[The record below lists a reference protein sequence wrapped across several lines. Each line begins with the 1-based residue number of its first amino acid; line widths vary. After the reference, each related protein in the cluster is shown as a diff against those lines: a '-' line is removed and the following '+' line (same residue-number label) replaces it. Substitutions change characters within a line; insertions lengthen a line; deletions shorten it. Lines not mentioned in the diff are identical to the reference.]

1 MCWQIQ
7 SWNDLGSLATG
18 IAAISSIILLG
29 ITWYQIYLM
38 KKQKIEE
45 EKPRLIVSIE
55 PWHKMFLLKI
65 TNVGVLTA
73 YNINITLSGKF
84 VDEHYSN
91 WAKSM
96 FRNISESPFILT
108 GGKSKFFYL
117 SSTYL
122 SEGES
127 ETHGNPSETHSY
139 SEIRQ
144 WLNDYIKEK
153 ISIDITYCDAKYSI
167 HEKFAISDFAT
178 QGVLMIEET
187 PYQLDVLNK
196 TLKKK
201 TITITTEN
209 GK

>member
-1 MCWQIQ
+1 
-7 SWNDLGSLATG
+7 
-18 IAAISSIILLG
+18 
-29 ITWYQIYLM
+29 M
-38 KKQKIEE
+38 KKQKIEDE
-45 EKPRLIVSIE
+45 RPRLIVSIE
-55 PWHKMFLLKI
+55 SWHNAFLLKI

-73 YNINITLSGKF
+73 YNINVTLSSKF
-84 VDEHYSN
+84 IDEHYSN

-96 FRNISESPFILT
+96 LRAISDNPFILT

-122 SEGES
+122 SEGQS
-127 ETHGNPSETHSY
+127 EKHGNPEEFHTY
-139 SEIRQ
+139 SEIRK

-153 ISIDITYCDAKYSI
+153 IKIDITYCDAKYSI
-167 HEKFAISDFAT
+167 HENFAISDFAT
-178 QGVLMIEET
+178 QGVRMIDET
-187 PYQLDVLNK
+187 PYQLEVLNK